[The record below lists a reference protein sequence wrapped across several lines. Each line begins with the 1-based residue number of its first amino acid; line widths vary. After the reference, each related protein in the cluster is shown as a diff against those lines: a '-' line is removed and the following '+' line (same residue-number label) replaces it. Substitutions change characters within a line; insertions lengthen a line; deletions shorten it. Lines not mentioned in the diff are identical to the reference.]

1 MEIIKDVLFLVE
13 IAVKTDRH
21 VHEERDPPLNN
32 FPPDIYINGNTLAPA
47 GVFFYNDLIESSDQN
62 ER

>member
-47 GVFFYNDLIESSDQN
+47 GVFFY
-62 ER
+62 